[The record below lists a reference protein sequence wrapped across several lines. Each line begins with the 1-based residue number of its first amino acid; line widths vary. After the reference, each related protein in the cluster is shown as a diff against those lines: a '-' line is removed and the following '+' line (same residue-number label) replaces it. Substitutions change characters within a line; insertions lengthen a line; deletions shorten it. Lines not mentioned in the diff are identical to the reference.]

1 MVVRKVSKS
10 LPELELALRAIAMP
24 VFANAHGDIFGGWLL
39 SQMDLAGSAVAVR
52 RAKGRVATV
61 AVTAMSFQRPVFV
74 GDEVSCYARILK
86 VGRTSITVKV
96 EAFARRGRSGKQIQ
110 VTEGVFTYV
119 AVDFRIKAAAGVKC
133 SRLPPLLPT
142 LATSGP
148 GCLVMVTWRQAR
160 FVRTTCWGSLLL
172 ALSDIPPA
180 MMNVHFERNN
190 GHDADAG
197 QCLLMTQSGHG
208 LSRQLLCTT
217 PDTLVAIFTASMKDR
232 ASSNQMS

>member
-10 LPELELALRAIAMP
+10 LPESELALRAIAMP

-39 SQMDLAGSAVAVR
+39 SQMDLAGS
-52 RAKGRVATV
+52 TV

-119 AVDFRIKAAAGVKC
+119 AVDSESKPRPV
-133 SRLPPLLPT
+133 
-142 LATSGP
+142 
-148 GCLVMVTWRQAR
+148 
-160 FVRTTCWGSLLL
+160 
-172 ALSDIPPA
+172 
-180 MMNVHFERNN
+180 
-190 GHDADAG
+190 
-197 QCLLMTQSGHG
+197 
-208 LSRQLLCTT
+208 
-217 PDTLVAIFTASMKDR
+217 
-232 ASSNQMS
+232 